1 MEALKLKT
9 ITDLDAACLKDER
22 VELIDGE
29 IVKRPM
35 ARFGHSMV
43 QSGLSGQFFPLWGK
57 GNDDGWW
64 IVTEVSVRYSEHHCP
79 SHDLAG
85 WRKSRILHPPGPG
98 SVMDKVPDWVC
109 EITSPGHER
118 KDFVTQLLRLQSF
131 QVPYYWIISPEDKT
145 LIAYALT
152 DGQYRVVYSVEC
164 GQDGQNCNSLVI
176 PPFESMN
183 LDLGA
188 IFLE

>member
-9 ITDLDAACLKDER
+9 VDDLLQAGERDER
-22 VELIDGE
+22 IELIDGE

-35 ARFGHSMV
+35 ARFGHSLA

-57 GNDDGWW
+57 GDDEGWW
-64 IVTEVSVRYSEHHCP
+64 IVSEVSVRYSEHHCP
-79 SHDLAG
+79 AHDLAG
-85 WRKSRILHPPGPG
+85 WRKSRVPTPPL
-98 SVMDKVPDWVC
+98 SVMDTLPDWVC

-118 KDFVTQLLRLQSF
+118 KDFVTQFLRLQSF

-152 DGQYRVVYSVEC
+152 DGQYKVVYSVEC
-164 GQDGQNCNSLVI
+164 GQAGETCKNLMI
-176 PPFESMN
+176 PPFEN
-183 LDLGA
+183 IALDLGA
-188 IFLE
+188 VFV